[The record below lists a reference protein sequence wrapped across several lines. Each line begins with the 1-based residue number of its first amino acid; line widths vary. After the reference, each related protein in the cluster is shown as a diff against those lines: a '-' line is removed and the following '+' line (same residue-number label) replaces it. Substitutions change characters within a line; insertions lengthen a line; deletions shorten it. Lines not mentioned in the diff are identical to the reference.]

1 MAKHTVLTSGW
12 MDRLRSI
19 ANRCANRTRV
29 ERTEDGF
36 TLVELMVVLPFLLI
50 VTTLVMSTLVTAYG
64 AESRVQSTSQSSGQV
79 TLAFLSLD
87 DEVRYATD
95 INQPGQDTSSPP
107 NYYVE
112 FESDWNTNSQSEPDC
127 TQLEYNNSAGKLQQR
142 SWYVGGT
149 IPTGWQVLAS
159 SLKTSI
165 STDPFTLSNRA
176 APWQLSFKIS
186 SAAVDLGSTGNA
198 QSSFSITALNTSSN
212 SSSSNICGG
221 TP

>member
-1 MAKHTVLTSGW
+1 MHQKMELASGRNH
-12 MDRLRSI
+12 RLQI
-19 ANRCANRTRV
+19 IRTRCTPAP
-29 ERTEDGF
+29 RAPRAEDGF

-50 VTTLVMSTLVTAYG
+50 VTTLVLSTVVTAYG
-64 AESRVQSTSQSSGQV
+64 AESRVQSTSQSSSQV

-95 INQPGQDTSSPP
+95 INQPGQDSSSPA

-112 FESDWNTNSQSEPDC
+112 FESDWNTNSQGEPGC
-127 TQLEYNNSAGKLQQR
+127 TQLEYNNSGGELQQR
-142 SWYVGGT
+142 SWYVGAT

-159 SLKTSI
+159 ALTTSI
-165 STDPFTLSNRA
+165 STDPFVLSDQA

-186 SAAVDLGSTGNA
+186 SAAVDGGSTGNA
-198 QSSFSITALNTSSN
+198 QSSFTITALNTSSN
-212 SSSSNICGG
+212 SSSSNVCGG